1 MNILITIC
9 ARGGSKGIPGKN
21 IKFIAG
27 KPLIQYSID
36 LAKKFQN
43 NRSVKIS
50 LSTDCDKIKLEAAK
64 CALTTDYIRPDYLAT
79 DNSGK
84 LDAIIDLIKYE
95 ESKVDFKY
103 DLILDLDVT
112 SPLRSINDIETAL
125 KSLLENRDALN
136 IFSVNNANR
145 NPYFNMVEKNING
158 FYSLCKT
165 DSDGNSLTRQSAP
178 EVFELNA
185 AFYWYKR
192 SFFEM
197 NFKTAISNK
206 SLIYLMDHM
215 CFDVDHLEDFLY
227 MEYLFENNKLD
238 FKL

>member
-50 LSTDCDKIKLEAAK
+50 LSTDCNKIKLEADK
-64 CALTTDYIRPDYLAT
+64 CGLKTDYIRPDYLAT

-95 ESKVDFKY
+95 ESKVNFKY
-103 DLILDLDVT
+103 DLNV
-112 SPLRSINDIETAL
+112 
-125 KSLLENRDALN
+125 
-136 IFSVNNANR
+136 
-145 NPYFNMVEKNING
+145 Y
-158 FYSLCKT
+158 
-165 DSDGNSLTRQSAP
+165 
-178 EVFELNA
+178 
-185 AFYWYKR
+185 
-192 SFFEM
+192 
-197 NFKTAISNK
+197 
-206 SLIYLMDHM
+206 
-215 CFDVDHLEDFLY
+215 
-227 MEYLFENNKLD
+227 
-238 FKL
+238 